1 MTMAAMHVDATQL
14 NLRREPIVRSDTLIA
29 SLPFGHAVE
38 VVGDAQVAG
47 WKSVRTQIDGATVS
61 GFVAGA
67 RLREPVSA
75 RKEALIAE
83 AAAQWERFD
92 RGSGPENVN
101 PFAGFVGEMWQAL
114 GIDFDGRDR
123 NQPWSAAFIS
133 FVARRAEYDGFK
145 FAAAHARYI
154 HDSIVKRQAGEDS
167 PFWGFRLNEHA
178 PLLGDLVCRNR
189 SGGRITFAQAAE
201 DDGFISHCDI
211 VIQVGTGFVLVV
223 GGNVGDSVR
232 IRQCETDDQGRI
244 VGPST
249 VFAILRNNL

>member
-1 MTMAAMHVDATQL
+1 MTIMHVDATEL
-14 NLRREPIVRSDTLIA
+14 NLRSEPRVHVETLVA
-29 SLPFGHAVE
+29 SLPFGHPVD
-38 VVGDAQVAG
+38 VVGDASVAG
-47 WKSVRTQIDGATVS
+47 WKSVRTQVGGATVP
-61 GFVAGA
+61 GFVAGS
-67 RLREPVSA
+67 RLRAPVSA

-83 AAAQWERFD
+83 ASAQWERFD
-92 RGSGPENVN
+92 RGQGPENVS

-114 GIDFDGRDR
+114 GMDLDGRDR
-123 NQPWSAAFIS
+123 RQPWSAAFIS
-133 FVARRAEYDGFK
+133 FVARRAQYDGFK

-154 HDSIVKRQAGEDS
+154 HDSIVKRQAGESS

-189 SGGRITFAQAAE
+189 SGGTITFAQAAE

-211 VIQVGTGFVLVV
+211 VIQVGAGFVMVV

-244 VGPST
+244 LGPST
-249 VFAILRNNL
+249 VFAVLRNNL